1 MNSLLQIQEP
11 NSPGNS
17 GNNSQAPD
25 AAKSKVYGLGIDLGT
40 THSIISVVCK
50 DEPEVL
56 CDEQGQQIIPSV
68 VHYGDKVTTVGH
80 AAAEQRATDPANSI
94 FSVKRLIG
102 RSHDEIT
109 ANNFSKIYDISKADN
124 NLPQFKTR
132 QGTKTP
138 VEISAD
144 ILKYLR
150 KFAEK
155 RLQEQG
161 TIGGAVITV
170 PAYFDDAQR
179 QAVKDAAALADIKLY
194 RLMNEPTAAALA
206 YALDKQDKQGAPSK
220 QDKQGDPSKQD
231 KDGSSTV
238 AVYDLGGGTF
248 DISILRLEKGVFR
261 VLATGGN
268 TALGGDD
275 FDVDLAMHIANKLG
289 IIDASEESAINDAAS
304 QDAASQALGE
314 LSKEMQQA
322 LLTTARRVKEE
333 LSGVEEVSI
342 DAAELAQD
350 KNTSSGSCRITRL
363 DLESII
369 CPYIDESLAIMQ
381 SALKDAG
388 IHVDEIEKEIG
399 NAVLVGG
406 STRIPYIRQ
415 QIKSF
420 FNREPLCSLD
430 PDLVV
435 AMGAAIQADVLAG
448 NQQDSLLLLD
458 VIPLS
463 LGLETMGGL
472 NEKLIRRNTAIPVE
486 ATHDF
491 TTYKDGQ
498 TAMSFHIVQGERE
511 LVRDCRSLA
520 HFTLSGIPPQNA
532 GRARVQVTFR
542 VDADGLLNVS
552 AQDQSDGKM
561 AEVDVHPTYGMNEQ
575 DFRAVLEKSSAMAQ
589 EDSKIRQ
596 IKLKEED
603 GKQLL
608 MMLDKALADED
619 IPPSAAE
626 LVDIE
631 AAKQQL
637 EDVLENPTDAEQIN
651 QAINKVSAAA
661 EVFINRR
668 MQEAFKNSA
677 KNSAK

>member
-1 MNSLLQIQEP
+1 M
-11 NSPGNS
+11 
-17 GNNSQAPD
+17 
-25 AAKSKVYGLGIDLGT
+25 
-40 THSIISVVCK
+40 
-50 DEPEVL
+50 L

-80 AAAEQRATDPANSI
+80 AAAAQRATDPANSI

-206 YALDKQDKQGAPSK
+206 YALDKQDKQG
-220 QDKQGDPSKQD
+220 DPSKPD

-275 FDVDLAMHIANKLG
+275 FDVDLAMHIAKKLE
-289 IIDASEESAINDAAS
+289 IIDTSKESAANKETS

-314 LSKEMQQA
+314 LSKEMQQG

-333 LSGVEEVSI
+333 LSVVEEVSI

-369 CPYIDESLAIMQ
+369 SPYIDESLAIMQ

-388 IHVDEIEKEIG
+388 INVDEIEKEIG

-415 QIKSF
+415 QIANF
-420 FNREPLCSLD
+420 FKREPLCSLD

-520 HFTLSGIPPQNA
+520 HFTLRGIPPQSA

-561 AEVDVHPTYGMNEQ
+561 AEVDVHPTYGMNEE
-575 DFRAVLEKSSAMAQ
+575 DFRTVLEKSSAMAQ

-608 MMLDKALADED
+608 MMLEKALADED
-619 IPPSAAE
+619 IPPSAEE
-626 LVDIE
+626 LTDITT
-631 AAKQQL
+631 AKQQL
-637 EDVLENPTDAEQIN
+637 EDILENPTDAEQIN

>member
-1 MNSLLQIQEP
+1 MNALLQIQEP
-11 NSPGNS
+11 GSS
-17 GNNSQAPD
+17 QQQNNDPQD
-25 AAKSKVYGLGIDLGT
+25 SKTYGLGIDLGT
-40 THSIISVVCK
+40 THSIIAVVCK

-56 CDEQGQQIIPSV
+56 CDEGGKEVIPSV
-68 VHYGDKVTTVGH
+68 VHYGKQGEQGILVGH
-80 AAAEQRATDPANSI
+80 EAAAKRATDPANSI

-102 RSHDEIT
+102 RSYAEIT
-109 ANNFSKIYDISKADN
+109 NNSFSNIYDISQGEN
-124 NLPQFKTR
+124 NLPQFATR
-132 QGTKTP
+132 QGNKSP
-138 VEISAD
+138 VEISSE

-161 TIGGAVITV
+161 KIGGTVITV

-179 QAVKDAAALADIKLY
+179 QAVKDAATLANINLY
-194 RLMNEPTAAALA
+194 RLMNEPTAAAVA
-206 YALDKQDKQGAPSK
+206 YALDKNTSG
-220 QDKQGDPSKQD
+220 
-231 KDGSSTV
+231 TI

-275 FDVDLAMHIANKLG
+275 FDADLAIHIATKLG
-289 IIDASEESAINDAAS
+289 LIDTDGDTNGDGDGAANRDGESSTQNQANLARLTKEQQQELLTVARQAKEALSEEVTATNIELTQFA
-304 QDAASQALGE
+304 QDARTCS
-314 LSKEMQQA
+314 
-322 LLTTARRVKEE
+322 
-333 LSGVEEVSI
+333 
-342 DAAELAQD
+342 
-350 KNTSSGSCRITRL
+350 ITRK
-363 DLESII
+363 EFEEII
-369 CPYIDESLAIMQ
+369 RPYIDESLNVMT
-381 SALKDAG
+381 STLKDAG
-388 IHVDEIEKEIG
+388 TQVSEIDNI
-399 NAVLVGG
+399 VLVGG
-406 STRIPYIRQ
+406 STRIPYINQ
-415 QIKSF
+415 QLTSF
-420 FNREPLCSLD
+420 FKREPLCSID

-448 NQQDSLLLLD
+448 NRQDSILLLD

-472 NEKLIRRNTAIPVE
+472 NEKLIRRNSSIPVE

-520 HFTLSGIPPQNA
+520 HFTLRGLLPQGA
-532 GRARVQVTFR
+532 GRARVKVTFR

-552 AQDQSDGKM
+552 AQDHSDGKM
-561 AEVDVHPTYGMNEQ
+561 AEVDVHPTYGMSEN
-575 DFRAVLEKSSAMAQ
+575 DFREILEKSAEMAE

-603 GKQLL
+603 AKQLL
-608 MMLDKALADED
+608 RMLDKALDDQD
-619 IPPSAAE
+619 IPPTKE
-626 LVDIE
+626 EMTNIM
-631 AAKQQL
+631 AAKNKL
-637 EDVLENPTDAEQIN
+637 EAIIEKPTDANEIEQGIN
-651 QAINKVSAAA
+651 HLSASA

-668 MQEAFKNSA
+668 MQQAFKNSA
-677 KNSAK
+677 K